1 MNIRNNRITGM
12 CMFQKLI
19 AATAAFLMALAI
31 LHGCS
36 PQETKSSTAKTPTD
50 QWPQISEQ
58 TSPPVAIKSSADDR
72 VADKSREPAA
82 ADVPVVHPVEPKSKP
97 ADPAPDLKSAVAT
110 TTEKPPSAAAE
121 NGSDPGSSVAK
132 SDEPLFQGWP
142 KPQVVIVA
150 TGMQMGYIEPCGCSG
165 KENQSGGLSRR
176 HSFLKKLAA
185 DGWTVVP
192 LDVGGQVRRFG
203 TQSEYKFQ
211 RTADALKTMH
221 YRGIASGDRR
231 SAAAGASA
239 GCAARRQHRGLRLG
253 QCGAC
258 SASSR
263 SSSRDFRS
271 SARAKLKLGVTAMLG
286 ESAQRAINND
296 DIKFKPA
303 DEALKE
309 VLPELKK
316 AGCDRLI
323 LLAHAT
329 QRESVELA
337 KKFPEF
343 DFVITSGGAP
353 EPPREPEIVEGTKTR
368 LDRSRTEGRI
378 RQRDWIVRRSKA
390 ADPRFRMVPLELR
403 LGESDEMQQLMAT
416 YQDQLQQQ
424 GLDGLGIKP
433 APHPSGRQFVGSKTC
448 GDCHTKAYAVWIKT
462 PHAKSLDTLAN
473 LKPARQ
479 FDPECLSCHVTG
491 WEPQKFYP
499 FQGGYLSLDKTPL
512 LAHNGCENCHGPGSA
527 HVAAENG
534 SASDARQGMS
544 LQKSMRAVESAET
557 CIQCHDADN
566 SLKFDFKTYW
576 PKVEHKGKD

>member
-1 MNIRNNRITGM
+1 
-12 CMFQKLI
+12 MFQKFI
-19 AATAAFLMALAI
+19 AAAAAFLMALAI
-31 LHGCS
+31 LPGCS
-36 PQETKSSTAKTPTD
+36 PQDTKSSTEPK
-50 QWPQISEQ
+50 
-58 TSPPVAIKSSADDR
+58 SPPLAVKSSEDDR
-72 VADKSREPAA
+72 VADKSRESPA
-82 ADVPVVHPVEPKSKP
+82 ADVPEIHPVEPKSKP
-97 ADPAPDLKSAVAT
+97 ADPAPDLKSVAET

-121 NGSDPGSSVAK
+121 NGSDPGSSVPK
-132 SDEPLFQGWP
+132 NDEPLFQGGL

-165 KENQSGGLSRR
+165 KENQRGGLSRR

-185 DGWTVVP
+185 DGWNVVP

-203 TQSEYKFQ
+203 TQSEFKFQ
-211 RTADALKTMH
+211 RTADALKAMH
-221 YRGIASGDRR
+221 YRGIALGTDDLRLPAQALAAPLADNTEAFV
-231 SAAAGASA
+231 SANAALFGFEQKFIPRFQIVSA
-239 GCAARRQHRGLRLG
+239 G
-253 QCGAC
+253 
-258 SASSR
+258 
-263 SSSRDFRS
+263 
-271 SARAKLKLGVTAMLG
+271 KLKLGVTAVLG
-286 ESAQRAINND
+286 ESARRAINND

-309 VLPELKK
+309 VVPELKK
-316 AGCDRLI
+316 AGCDRLV

-329 QRESVELA
+329 QLESVELA

-368 LDRSRTEGRI
+368 LVEVGQKGEYANVIGLFD
-378 RQRDWIVRRSKA
+378 
-390 ADPRFRMVPLELR
+390 DPKQPLRFRMVPLELR
-403 LGESDEMQQLMAT
+403 LGESDEMKQLMAT

-424 GLDGLGIKP
+424 GLEGLGIKP

-448 GDCHTKAYAVWIKT
+448 GECHTKAYAVWIKT
-462 PHAKSLDTLAN
+462 PHARSLDTLAN

-479 FDPECLSCHVTG
+479 YDPECLSCHVTG

-534 SASDARQGMS
+534 SASEREKVE
-544 LQKSMRAVESAET
+544 LRKSMRAVASAET
-557 CIQCHDADN
+557 CLQCHDADN

>member
-1 MNIRNNRITGM
+1 MI
-12 CMFQKLI
+12 QKSI
-19 AATAAFLMALAI
+19 AAAAAFVLVLVL

-36 PQETKSSTAKTPTD
+36 PEAEKSSNPETPPVQRLVHSDSTTASTSANDPSVGGTARGPSAVDVAVTKSSP
-50 QWPQISEQ
+50 
-58 TSPPVAIKSSADDR
+58 
-72 VADKSREPAA
+72 
-82 ADVPVVHPVEPKSKP
+82 HVEPKP
-97 ADPAPDLKSAVAT
+97 RAVEPGPDTKSVAET
-110 TTEKPPSAAAE
+110 NTEKPPSAAGE
-121 NGSDPGSSVAK
+121 NGGDPGGSVPK
-132 SDEPLFQGWP
+132 NDEPLFQGGS
-142 KPQVVIVA
+142 KPEVIIVA

-165 KENQSGGLSRR
+165 KENQRGGLSRR

-203 TQSEYKFQ
+203 TQSEFKFQ

-221 YRGIASGDRR
+221 YRGIALGTDDLRLPAQALAGPIADNTEAFV
-231 SAAAGASA
+231 SANAALFGFEQKFIPRFQIVSA
-239 GCAARRQHRGLRLG
+239 G
-253 QCGAC
+253 
-258 SASSR
+258 
-263 SSSRDFRS
+263 
-271 SARAKLKLGVTAMLG
+271 KLKLGVTAVLG
-286 ESAQRAINND
+286 ESARRAINND

-316 AGCDRLI
+316 VGCDRLI

-329 QRESVELA
+329 QRESIELA

-353 EPPREPEIVEGTKTR
+353 EPPREPAIVEGTKTR
-368 LDRSRTEGRI
+368 LIEVGQKGEYTNVIGLFD
-378 RQRDWIVRRSKA
+378 
-390 ADPRFRMVPLELR
+390 DPKQPLRFRMVPLELR
-403 LGESDEMQQLMAT
+403 LGESDEMKQLMAT

-448 GDCHTKAYAVWIKT
+448 GECHPKAYAVWIKT

-479 FDPECLSCHVTG
+479 YDPECLSCHVTG

-499 FQGGYLSLDKTPL
+499 FQGGYMSLDKTPL

-527 HVAAENG
+527 HVAAEKGEATVTDRGKAN
-534 SASDARQGMS
+534 
-544 LQKSMRAVESAET
+544 LEKSMRAVASAET
-557 CIQCHDADN
+557 CLQCHDADN